1 MGDQMPYATAL
12 IRTAK
17 AAKEEAERQAAQVQ
31 RWEGWSAT
39 FSSTS
44 KS

>member
-1 MGDQMPYATAL
+1 MIQITVKSDLEATVSQWARTMCDQMPY
-12 IRTAK
+12 
-17 AAKEEAERQAAQVQ
+17 
-31 RWEGWSAT
+31 AT